1 MVDTVSKLIKNPQD
15 YFAQFT
21 SLKEQFKQLMRFDI
35 HDPTTDRKQWA
46 DRFNAFLADCN
57 EAAYTHHL
65 RSREQELQ
73 RVAHSGILA
82 PAVQAKGLIQE
93 LPSARKQYFFFHSHV
108 ATAAQECR
116 DGAKMGEIVAHLG
129 AADVSLQK
137 LCEFDL
143 RLNSFVQKFA
153 A

>member
-1 MVDTVSKLIKNPQD
+1 MSNLIKNPRE
-15 YFAQFT
+15 YVAQFT

-35 HDPTTDRKQWA
+35 QDPTTDRKHWA

-57 EAAYTHHL
+57 EAMYTHHL
-65 RSREQELQ
+65 RSKEHDLQ

-82 PAVQAKGLIQE
+82 PAMQAKGLIQE
-93 LPSARKQYFFFHSHV
+93 LPTARKQYFFFYSHV
-108 ATAAQECR
+108 STAAQECR

-137 LCEFDL
+137 LCDFDL
-143 RLNSFVQKFA
+143 RLNSFVSKFA